1 METVFTSSNQL
12 TGLRQGQILAKV
24 DLVVS
29 EWYPDRAEKAVKIE
43 ARLFRGGGGGGG
55 RCMYNYGHNLI
66 VISTIIPTIIIEN
79 NLQPIPL
86 GVRTALSQLWRDLFL
101 GEDRCIFKNCD

>member
-1 METVFTSSNQL
+1 MFTSSNQL
-12 TGLRQGQILAKV
+12 TGLRQAQILAKV
-24 DLVVS
+24 ALVVS
-29 EWYPDRAEKAVKIE
+29 EWYPDRAEKAVETE
-43 ARLFRGGGGGGG
+43 ARLPRGGG
-55 RCMYNYGHNLI
+55 CMYNYSNNLI

-86 GVRTALSQLWRDLFL
+86 GVRTGLSQLWRDLFL